1 MKNFGARFSLY
12 PMSDKFI
19 PIILGALEKTDTTE
33 LYSNTDRISTVYGGS
48 AENVVTAV
56 ENLFVSSYTEGVHT
70 AVEGIFSNSESFD
83 ISDTTVKKE
92 IAADFPVKC
101 MVAVYGGEKSENIF
115 AEFERTTQTTNE
127 KIPYG
132 LRLDGGVNRV
142 WAEIKELALSL
153 ENSGEKF
160 TLYFKMNCNSP
171 TAE

>member
-19 PIILGALEKTDTTE
+19 PIILGALEKTDTTG

-56 ENLFVSSYTEGVHT
+56 ENLFVNSYTEGVHT

-83 ISDTTVKKE
+83 ISDTTIKKE

-101 MVAVYGGEKSENIF
+101 MVAVYGGEK
-115 AEFERTTQTTNE
+115 NE

>member
-19 PIILGALEKTDTTE
+19 PIILGALEKTDTTG

-56 ENLFVSSYTEGVHT
+56 ENLFVNSYTEGVHT

-101 MVAVYGGEKSENIF
+101 MVAVYGGEKSENI
-115 AEFERTTQTTNE
+115 
-127 KIPYG
+127 
-132 LRLDGGVNRV
+132 L
-142 WAEIKELALSL
+142 
-153 ENSGEKF
+153 
-160 TLYFKMNCNSP
+160 
-171 TAE
+171 

>member
-19 PIILGALEKTDTTE
+19 PIILGALEKTDTTG

-101 MVAVYGGEKSENIF
+101 MVAVYGGEKAKIF
-115 AEFERTTQTTNE
+115 LPNLRERHKPKT
-127 KIPYG
+127 K
-132 LRLDGGVNRV
+132 
-142 WAEIKELALSL
+142 K
-153 ENSGEKF
+153 
-160 TLYFKMNCNSP
+160 SP
-171 TAE
+171 TDCALMAM

>member
-19 PIILGALEKTDTTE
+19 PIILGALEKTDTTG

-70 AVEGIFSNSESFD
+70 AVEGI
-83 ISDTTVKKE
+83 
-92 IAADFPVKC
+92 AADFPVKS

-115 AEFERTTQTTNE
+115 AEFEKTTQTKNE

-160 TLYFKMNCNSP
+160 TIYFKMNCNSP